1 AILVYISY
9 RAANPS
15 TFSPCQWSG
24 QDGKLFQGSC
34 SMGWYGS
41 NGSCFKYIAM
51 LSQKANL
58 ASVHYLDKHY
68 IINNLIK
75 SYDPAESLT
84 WIGLSDIHKSM
95 WMWSDGSQV
104 EFIHWNGEQPDIDQD
119 TEDCVLINWP
129 GGMQW
134 NDLTCSNLLAF
145 VCAKRLN

>member
-1 AILVYISY
+1 TIDPKVIFCILLGL
-9 RAANPS
+9 
-15 TFSPCQWSG
+15 FS
-24 QDGKLFQGSC
+24 LFSFLLNLGSC

-145 VCAKRLN
+145 VCEVCPTGMF